1 MDKKDDYVVVAYG
14 DSITKGVIY
23 DTDKSKYSTLK
34 DSFINL
40 VSKNI
45 NGSVYNAGKFGSTIV
60 RGINKMY
67 ADVVN
72 KSPDI
77 VLIEFGGN
85 DCDFNWTEVAN
96 HPEIEH
102 VPNTDLKTFKTTLL
116 TLVSKLKNDNVIPA
130 LMTLPPLDPLKYFKW
145 IGKGDLLAEKN
156 ILNWLGTKDTLFTW
170 HASYND
176 IIKEVASSTN
186 TVLIDVR
193 TEFLKCTNYSD
204 FLCLDGIHPNTM
216 GHKLIANTLLS
227 FLRDNYNYLLQK

>member
-1 MDKKDDYVVVAYG
+1 MDKKDDFVVVAYG
-14 DSITKGVIY
+14 DSITKGVVY
-23 DTDKSKYSTLK
+23 DTEKSRYSTLK
-34 DSFINL
+34 DSFINIL
-40 VSKNI
+40 ASNI

-67 ADVVN
+67 KEVVN

-85 DCDFNWTEVAN
+85 DCDFNWTEVASN
-96 HPEIEH
+96 PDIEH
-102 VPNTDLKTFKTTLL
+102 KPNTDLTTFRNTLL
-116 TLVSKLKNDNVIPA
+116 TLISKLKKDNVVPA

-170 HASYND
+170 HSSYND
-176 IIKEVASSTN
+176 MIREVATATN

-193 TEFLKCTNYSD
+193 TEFMKCTNYSD
-204 FLCLDGIHPNTM
+204 FLCLDGIHPNNR

-227 FLRDNYNYLLQK
+227 FLKDNYNYLLQK